1 MSAEEKPV
9 LAPHNLPTSL
19 RSSPER
25 TEEVC
30 VQTESLARG
39 HLQTPNSNLPLD
51 LILPVLLGCAY
62 SGTRCQD
69 HICKGLQKYMGRI
82 PGSWLDRQPGWPSLL
97 CGDPSEAGETEG
109 AGTEARAPGSGCGVE
124 GNWEVRGE

>member
-51 LILPVLLGCAY
+51 LILPVLLGC
-62 SGTRCQD
+62 GIFRNQV
-69 HICKGLQKYMGRI
+69 
-82 PGSWLDRQPGWPSLL
+82 PGSHLQRASKIHGEDPRLMVGQTARLAIPALWGSFRGR
-97 CGDPSEAGETEG
+97 GD
-109 AGTEARAPGSGCGVE
+109 
-124 GNWEVRGE
+124 